1 MLSALLLLSAPA
13 APEPPP
19 RPAPAAVKV
28 LAQAPWTYSRADLK
42 AVGVSK
48 HLVLRSAAELVANT
62 PFKNSDVPPEAAQK
76 QATAALA
83 NALRVPTI
91 DWGKQMVVVVSGGT
105 RSSGGYRVEVT
116 KVEARPAGLTVHW
129 KLHPPTGFAIAA
141 FTHPAQAILLPRSA
155 GKVTFD
161 PPGTKK

>member
-13 APEPPP
+13 APDPPP
-19 RPAPAAVKV
+19 PPPAAVKV
-28 LAQAPWTYSRADLK
+28 LAQAPWPHSRADLK

-48 HLVLRSAAELVANT
+48 HLVLRSAAELLANT
-62 PFKNSDVPPEAAQK
+62 PFKNSGVTEK
-76 QATAALA
+76 QATAAVTT
-83 NALRVPTI
+83 ALRVPTI

-129 KLHPPTGFAIAA
+129 KLHPPKGFATAA
-141 FTHPAQAILLPRSA
+141 FTHPAQAVLLPRSA